1 MNFESTLEK
10 HHKLSKSNRDKGNRF
25 ESLILG
31 FFKTVEPYSLM
42 FKSVWLWNDF
52 PCRESLGK
60 VDTGID
66 IVAFSTPPHGGYWA
80 IQCKFY
86 STSSQVTKK
95 DLDSFLSTS
104 SRKFEDSQGK
114 WVGFSRRLI
123 VSTTNKWSSNAED
136 TIRNQDPPVLRL
148 NQSSL
153 SKAEVD
159 WAKLDQKIFG
169 KDAKLPPKYLREY
182 QQEALKSAVEHF
194 KKFDRGKLTMACGT
208 GKTFTSLKITERLV
222 PKSGFVL
229 YLVPSIALLGQ
240 TLHAWNSDTERN
252 LSSICICSDPGVSK
266 RRLKFDIDSYSSVDL
281 GYPVST
287 DADELKNVFQRKS
300 ENGSDDLTVIFST
313 YQSIDVVASL
323 QKDSLNNVP
332 AFVFDLIICDEAH
345 RTTGVTLVEG
355 NESTFVK
362 IHNNDFIKGKRRIY
376 MTATPRLYDDRAKS
390 RAKESDAILCSMD
403 DEELYGKEFF
413 RIGFSKAVKQNILSD
428 YKVLVLTIKEDDP
441 YAHLLAN
448 ESNEINAPDAAK
460 LIGCI
465 NALSK
470 HIIGDGGAMKSSDP
484 YPMKTAVAFCQTI
497 SNSKKIQS
505 SFNLTNEAYMGRLP
519 EDSKKKIVSISAE
532 HIDGTMSAPKRDKQL
547 EWLKTSDKDGECKII
562 TNVRCLS
569 EGVDVPSLDAVMFLA
584 SKNSQID
591 VVQSVGRV
599 MRKSEGKKYGYI
611 IIPVV
616 IPSEIDPSQALADN
630 KRYQVIWSVLNALR
644 AHDDRFNATV
654 NQINL
659 NKKKPDNIIIGGIE
673 YTPDRNDLS
682 ETRDNIGTQLEIE
695 FEKLEKLQG
704 IIYAKIVQKVG
715 DRVYWENWAKE
726 VGEIQLKEV
735 ARIENL
741 IDKDPEKGKEFEK
754 FVGALRGNI
763 HPDIT
768 KIEAIELLGQHL
780 ITKPVFEA
788 LFEDYEFSDN
798 NAVSRAMEQT
808 IENLGG
814 GIQFRNESKKLERF
828 YDAVRG
834 RIEGI
839 DTAEGKQ
846 KIIKDLY
853 GKFFATALP
862 KVQSQLGIVYTPIEI
877 VDFILHSV
885 DDLLKTAFRGGLT
898 CENVHILDPFTGTGT
913 FITRLLQIGLIE
925 KRDIERKY
933 RQEIHAN
940 ELVLLAYYIAD
951 VNIENAYYDVSG
963 SGKYLPYDGI
973 VLTDTFQ
980 LGEKEGNWD
989 NQLFPDNSER
999 VNLQRNTPI
1008 RVIIGNPPYSTGQKS
1023 ANDDAQNQSYPV
1035 LEEKIKNTYVDRTTD
1050 TITKNSLY
1058 DSYFKAF
1065 RWASDRISAEK
1076 MGGGGIIAFVT
1087 NGAWLDT
1094 TAGQG
1099 FRRTI
1104 EKEFSSIY
1112 VFNLR
1117 GNARTSGEIRKKER
1131 DNVFGQGT
1139 RTPICITF
1147 LIKKPKATTKATIR
1161 YHDIG
1166 DYLTRDEKLEKIKRF
1181 KSILN
1186 EDMKLKTLK
1195 PDKHGDWI
1203 NQRKTFPDDF
1213 IPLCGGKK
1221 FDPDNKS
1228 FFITYSLGAIS
1239 GRDAF
1244 VNNFSKERLK
1254 ESVKLTISHYRSEL
1268 ERVKDS
1274 NNRDPKIDNTKG
1286 VWTDDWRAKLKRG
1299 KDIRDFD
1306 KELIYTCSQRPFTTV
1321 NRYFADDLNSRRYQT
1336 HRFFLDNK
1344 TLNPIISLTAKG
1356 ASTLFST
1363 IITNKLTDRSLTSGQ
1378 GFPLHYYLE
1387 LDQVKSTPLER
1398 KLGKDTEKRKQYNI
1412 TNHVL
1417 KKAQKLYGLNVNK
1430 EDIFYYVYGFLH
1442 SPEYIQAF
1450 GSTLKKEL
1458 PKIPL
1463 LTNKNDFWDFTK
1475 AGKKLAHL
1483 HINYEDVPKNSKIQV
1498 NIARNIMQTK
1508 MNRDSIYKMVK
1519 MKHLKKDRL
1528 DTIIFN
1534 DSITITNIPKR
1545 AYDYVVN
1552 GKSAIGWVME
1562 RYQITTDKKSKIE
1575 NNPNDWAEE
1584 RGNPRYILDLLLSVI
1599 NVSIQTLD
1607 IIERLPK
1614 LSFNE

>member
-1 MNFESTLEK
+1 
-10 HHKLSKSNRDKGNRF
+10 
-25 ESLILG
+25 
-31 FFKTVEPYSLM
+31 
-42 FKSVWLWNDF
+42 
-52 PCRESLGK
+52 
-60 VDTGID
+60 
-66 IVAFSTPPHGGYWA
+66 
-80 IQCKFY
+80 
-86 STSSQVTKK
+86 
-95 DLDSFLSTS
+95 
-104 SRKFEDSQGK
+104 
-114 WVGFSRRLI
+114 
-123 VSTTNKWSSNAED
+123 
-136 TIRNQDPPVLRL
+136 
-148 NQSSL
+148 
-153 SKAEVD
+153 
-159 WAKLDQKIFG
+159 
-169 KDAKLPPKYLREY
+169 
-182 QQEALKSAVEHF
+182 
-194 KKFDRGKLTMACGT
+194 MACGT
-208 GKTFTSLKITERLV
+208 GKTLTSLKIAERLT
-222 PKSGFVL
+222 PKNGFVL

-240 TLHAWNSDTERN
+240 TLHAWNSDAERD

-266 RRLKFDIDSYSSVDL
+266 RRLKIDIDSYSSVNL

-287 DADELKNVFQRKS
+287 DASELKKEFQRKN

-323 QKDSLNNVP
+323 QKDFYKNSS

-362 IHNNDFIKGKRRIY
+362 VHNNDFIEGKRRMY

-470 HIIGDGGAMKSSDP
+470 HIIGDRGTIKSSDP

-497 SNSKKIQS
+497 SNSRKIQS
-505 SFNLTNEAYMGRLP
+505 SFNLTNEVYIGQLP
-519 EDSKKKIVSISAE
+519 EDSKRKIVSISAE
-532 HIDGTMSAPKRDKQL
+532 HIDGTMSAPNRDKIL
-547 EWLKTSDKDGECKII
+547 EWLKAPDKDEECKII

-616 IPSEIDPSQALADN
+616 VPSEIDPSQALADN

-659 NKKKPDNIIIGGIE
+659 NKKKPDNIIIGGVE
-673 YTPDRNDLS
+673 YTSDNDRNDLG
-682 ETRDNIGTQLEIE
+682 EARENIGTQLEIE
-695 FEKLEKLQG
+695 YEKLEKLQG

-741 IDKDPEKGKEFEK
+741 IDNNPEKGKEFEK

-768 KIEAIELLGQHL
+768 KVDAIDFLGQHL

-798 NAVSRAMEQT
+798 NAVSRAMEQM

-814 GIQFRNESKKLERF
+814 GNNFRDESKKLERF

-839 DTAEGKQ
+839 DNAEGKQ

-862 KVQSQLGIVYTPIEI
+862 KVQGQLGIVYTPIEV

-885 DDLLKTAFRGGLT
+885 NDLLKTEFHSGLSS
-898 CENVHILDPFTGTGT
+898 ENVHILDPFTGTGT
-913 FITRLLQIGLIE
+913 FITRLLQSGLIE
-925 KRDIERKY
+925 KGDLERKY

-951 VNIENAYYDVSG
+951 VNIENAYYEVSG
-963 SGKYLPYDGI
+963 SSKYLPYDGI

-980 LGEKEGNWD
+980 LGEKEGHWD

-1008 RVIIGNPPYSTGQKS
+1008 KVIVGNPPYSVGQKS
-1023 ANDDAQNQSYPV
+1023 TNDDAQNQSYPV
-1035 LEEKIKNTYVDRTTD
+1035 LEKKIMNTYVDRTTD
-1050 TITKNSLY
+1050 TMTKNSLY

-1065 RWASDRISAEK
+1065 RWASDRISVENK
-1076 MGGGGIIAFVT
+1076 GGGIIGFVT

-1104 EKEFSSIY
+1104 ENEFSSIY

-1117 GNARTSGEIRKKER
+1117 GNQRTSGEVSKKEGGKI
-1131 DNVFGQGT
+1131 FGAGS

-1147 LIKKPKATTKATIR
+1147 LIKKPNATGKATIH

-1166 DYLTRDEKLEKIKRF
+1166 DYLTREEKLEKIKNF

-1186 EDMKLKTLK
+1186 ADMELKTLE

-1203 NQRKTFPDDF
+1203 NQRKEFPENF
-1213 IPLCGGKK
+1213 IPLCGKNK
-1221 FDPDNKS
+1221 FDPNNES
-1228 FFITYSLGAIS
+1228 FFITYSLGVTS
-1239 GRDAF
+1239 GRDVF
-1244 VNNFSKERLK
+1244 VNNFSKDKLK
-1254 ESVKLTISHYRSEL
+1254 ENIKITIGHYRSEL

-1274 NNRDPKIDNTKG
+1274 ISRNPKVDETKG
-1286 VWTDDWRAKLKRG
+1286 VWTTDWRDKLKIR
-1299 KDIRDFD
+1299 KDIEDFNE
-1306 KELIYTCSQRPFTTV
+1306 KLIYSCTYRPFNNV
-1321 NRYFADDLNSRRYQT
+1321 YRYFGKDLNSRRAQT

-1344 TLNPIISLTAKG
+1344 TLNPIISVTAKG

-1363 IITNKLTDRSLTSGQ
+1363 IMTNKLIDRSLTSGQ

-1387 LDQVKSTPLER
+1387 QDQVRLTEFER
-1398 KLGKDTEKRKQYNI
+1398 KTGKEKVKRKQSNI

-1417 KKAQKLYGLNVNK
+1417 KEAQKLYGVNVNK

-1450 GSTLKKEL
+1450 EYTLKKEL

-1463 LTNKNDFWDFTK
+1463 LTNKDDFWDFSK
-1475 AGKKLAHL
+1475 AGKELTHL
-1483 HINYEDVPKNSKIQV
+1483 HVNYEDIPKHPKVQV
-1498 NIARNIMQTK
+1498 NIARNVMQIG
-1508 MNRDSIYKMVK
+1508 MNRDSIYRVIK
-1519 MKHLKKDRL
+1519 MKHPKKDRF

-1534 DSITITNIPKR
+1534 DSITITGIPHR
-1545 AYDYVVN
+1545 AYNYVVN
-1552 GKSAIGWVME
+1552 GKSAIGWIME
-1562 RYQITTDKKSKIE
+1562 RYQITTDKKSGIV

-1584 RGNPRYILDLLLSVI
+1584 CGNPSYILDLLLRVI

-1607 IIERLPK
+1607 IIENLPK
-1614 LSFNE
+1614 ISFNE